1 MAKTL
6 DPNRAPPLYRL
17 VAGML
22 RPIVLHG
29 LRPRVEG
36 RHNVPADGPAILCGN
51 HLSMLDPVIV
61 PLLLSRPVVFLAKGE
76 YFRFALTR
84 WFFDG
89 LGVVPVA
96 REGGSAARAS
106 LERGTDVLRAG
117 GLLSLYPEG
126 TRSPDGRLYRGKT
139 GPVRLALRAPAPIVP
154 VGIIGTREM
163 IPPHA
168 YVPHLGVPVTV
179 RFGEPLHFDGPLSD
193 PGHLRVETDRL
204 MRAIQQLSG
213 PAYVDAYARPT
224 QRARVSDD
232 ALDAFGEPQRAD
244 GTADSG
250 EGDRR

>member
-1 MAKTL
+1 MAETL
-6 DPNRAPPLYRL
+6 DPNHAPPLYRV
-17 VAGML
+17 VAGLL
-22 RPIVLHG
+22 RPIVLRG

-36 RHNVPADGPAILCGN
+36 LHNVPARGPAILCGN

-61 PLLLSRPVVFLAKGE
+61 PLLLSRPVVFLAKSE

-84 WFFDG
+84 WFFDR

-106 LERGTDVLRAG
+106 LERGTEVLRAG

-154 VGIIGTREM
+154 VGVIGTREI

-168 YVPHLGVPVTV
+168 FIPHLGVPVTV
-179 RFGEPLHFDGPLSD
+179 RFGEPLHFDRRVDD
-193 PGHLRVETDRL
+193 PEHLRHETDRL

-213 PAYVDAYARPT
+213 QDYVDVYARPS

-232 ALDAFGEPQRAD
+232 ALEAFGVRQRREEPAD
-244 GTADSG
+244 AD
-250 EGDRR
+250 EGDRP

>member
-1 MAKTL
+1 MADTL

-17 VAGML
+17 VAGVL

-36 RHNVPADGPAILCGN
+36 LRNVPADGPAILCGN

-61 PLLLSRPVVFLAKGE
+61 PLLLSRPVVFLAKSE
-76 YFRFALTR
+76 YFRFGLTR
-84 WFFDG
+84 WFFDA
-89 LGVVPVA
+89 LGVVPVE

-106 LERGTDVLRAG
+106 LDRGTEVLRAG

-154 VGIIGTREM
+154 VGISGTREM

-168 YVPHLGVPVTV
+168 YLPRLGVPVTV
-179 RFGEPLHFDGPLSD
+179 RFGEPLQFTGPLDD
-193 PGHLRVETDRL
+193 PAHLRDETDRL
-204 MRAIQQLSG
+204 MRAIRQLSG
-213 PAYVDAYARPT
+213 QEYVDIYARPS
-224 QRARVSDD
+224 QRARVSHD
-232 ALDAFGEPQRAD
+232 ALDAFGERRRAD
-244 GTADSG
+244 GAADSTGG
-250 EGDRR
+250 ERQ

>member
-1 MAKTL
+1 MAETL

-17 VAGML
+17 VAGLL
-22 RPIVLHG
+22 RPIVLRG

-36 RHNVPADGPAILCGN
+36 LHNVPADGPAILCGN

-61 PLLLSRPVVFLAKGE
+61 PLLLSRPVVFLAKSE
-76 YFRFALTR
+76 YFRFAPTR
-84 WFFDG
+84 WFFDA

-106 LERGTDVLRAG
+106 LERGTEVLRAG

-139 GPVRLALRAPAPIVP
+139 GPVRLALRAQAPIVP

-168 YVPHLGVPVTV
+168 YIPHFGVAVTV
-179 RFGEPLHFDGPLSD
+179 RFGEPLQFEGPVDDLE
-193 PGHLRVETDRL
+193 HLRLETDRL

-213 PAYVDAYARPT
+213 QDYVDVYARPGH
-224 QRARVSDD
+224 RARVSDD
-232 ALDAFGEPQRAD
+232 ALEAFGERRRTDAPAGSD
-244 GTADSG
+244 